1 MQFSLD
7 PIPALKDVPF
17 ILDMARDA
25 DERALL
31 KLLMQNK
38 ALGRPYFLA
47 PKVPPERIAALRAA
61 FDATMKDPDFRADA
75 TKSVGPIDPVSGV
88 DMQAMLAEVY
98 ALPPN
103 IIERARKT
111 VGMAGK

>member
-17 ILDMARDA
+17 ILDMARDPE
-25 DERALL
+25 ERALL

-47 PKVPPERIAALRAA
+47 PKVPAERVAALRAA
-61 FDATMKDPDFRADA
+61 FDATMQDPDFRADA
-75 TKSVGPIDPVSGV
+75 LKTVGMIDPVSGLQ
-88 DMQAMLAEVY
+88 MQAMLAEVY
-98 ALPPN
+98 ALPPE

-111 VGMAGK
+111 VGIGSK